1 MAMEIPVMIT
11 RTDGFW
17 DDDNLINDEN
27 IILLEEN
34 NVDIWKNN
42 IEKLEKNSKYRDLLI
57 KNANLSL
64 DKYFNMKRNFELF
77 NKYF

>member
-42 IEKLEKNSKYRDLLI
+42 IENWKKILNTEI
-57 KNANLSL
+57 C
-64 DKYFNMKRNFELF
+64 
-77 NKYF
+77 